1 MCVGRELASFRV
13 IKTFLLS
20 SCFSLLCLSLPFL
33 VVSEDVLMKRRMK
46 TDKLVS
52 EIKLE
57 IFSQLSGVYQAEEE
71 CRSRKLFFQILMY
84 MGWLRTIALPF

>member
-20 SCFSLLCLSLPFL
+20 SFFSLLCLSLPFL

-46 TDKLVS
+46 TDKQVS

-57 IFSQLSGVYQAEEE
+57 IIFFTIVWYLS
-71 CRSRKLFFQILMY
+71 S
-84 MGWLRTIALPF
+84 